1 MKILVYVVLL
11 CAVVG
16 LVSCGGAEEERL
28 TCHDILSE
36 EASGFA
42 EVSGLL
48 MRYCGGCHNASSLVY
63 GYDFGTPESVYSS
76 VIYKPD
82 IVYAQMATGLMPPD
96 GPKLEDEQLRVF
108 RSWYCRGA
116 LYESEDP

>member
-1 MKILVYVVLL
+1 VKILGYVVLL
-11 CAVVG
+11 CTLAG
-16 LVSCGGAEEERL
+16 LMSCGGAEEERL
-28 TCHDILSE
+28 TCHDILPE

-48 MRYCGGCHNASSLVY
+48 MRYCGGCHHASSLVY
-63 GYDFGTPESVYSS
+63 GYDFGTPESVYRS
-76 VIYKPD
+76 VIYKSD
-82 IVYAQMATGLMPPD
+82 IVYAQMATGEMPPD

-116 LYESEDP
+116 LYESEHP